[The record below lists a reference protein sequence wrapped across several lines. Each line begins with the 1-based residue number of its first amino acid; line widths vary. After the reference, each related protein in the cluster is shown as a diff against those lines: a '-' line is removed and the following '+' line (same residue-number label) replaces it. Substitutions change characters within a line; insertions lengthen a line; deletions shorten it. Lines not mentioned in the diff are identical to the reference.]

1 MKRLSI
7 ILPIYNVEAY
17 IKVGLESIFRQ
28 GLDDDAFEV
37 ILVNDG
43 TPDNSIGVVDD
54 IISQHQNIIVIN
66 QENQGVSIAR
76 NSGLNKSQGEYVF
89 FMDPDDLL
97 VDNALSVLLK
107 KVETSNVDILM
118 ADYRK
123 FKDGEDSN
131 QLRSIHQEDSDTL
144 KTAEQAYLE
153 DLNPYECFVW
163 LMLFKRSFLINNKI
177 EFKPF
182 SWFEDTLFCQ
192 ESFIKAT
199 TVLRTHLILYLY
211 RKRAGSSTFSMSF
224 KRIMDL
230 NKCLA
235 ALNDIRYSNSLKPQI
250 RKKLSDNMF
259 ISLSF
264 GLWYLIHDD
273 ELYAQRRIVISDMKK
288 KNNPSSFIFR
298 GSIKQI
304 IVSYAIRFFPYVYL
318 RLRRI
323 Y

>member
-107 KVETSNVDILM
+107 K
-118 ADYRK
+118 
-123 FKDGEDSN
+123 
-131 QLRSIHQEDSDTL
+131 
-144 KTAEQAYLE
+144 AY
-153 DLNPYECFVW
+153 
-163 LMLFKRSFLINNKI
+163 
-177 EFKPF
+177 
-182 SWFEDTLFCQ
+182 Q
-192 ESFIKAT
+192 
-199 TVLRTHLILYLY
+199 LILNNHEMFL
-211 RKRAGSSTFSMSF
+211 K
-224 KRIMDL
+224 
-230 NKCLA
+230 LA
-235 ALNDIRYSNSLKPQI
+235 
-250 RKKLSDNMF
+250 KKHL
-259 ISLSF
+259 
-264 GLWYLIHDD
+264 
-273 ELYAQRRIVISDMKK
+273 
-288 KNNPSSFIFR
+288 
-298 GSIKQI
+298 
-304 IVSYAIRFFPYVYL
+304 
-318 RLRRI
+318 
-323 Y
+323 